1 MEPTTTAV
9 GAAALLAKY
18 GVAVGGFAGAV
29 LSLTFLRGLSRGQAA
44 WAFSTGFAS
53 AIFTTPLAVSFFH
66 IATDSETRYGV
77 AFLIG
82 LLAMNIIPGLKA
94 LAGRFGAQGSV

>member
-1 MEPTTTAV
+1 MAEPAS
-9 GAAALLAKY
+9 AAAGLILAKY
-18 GVAVGGFAGAV
+18 GVAIAGFAGAI
-29 LSLTFLRGLSRGQAA
+29 LSLTFLRGLTRGQAA
-44 WAFSTGFAS
+44 SAFFTGFAS

-66 IATDSETRYGV
+66 ITPDGETQYGV

-94 LAGRFGAQGSV
+94 MAAKFGAQGSV